1 MAEIIKSKGG
11 ISSVKLTSKEI
22 MLLQW
27 GFQCSK
33 CDEPISNEF
42 YYIGVLNDLMCKSCY
57 EKFVT
62 NHTIKDEKDK
72 ECQNQNIDSILS
84 LLEYKEKSNS
94 LKFAIV
100 NEERETII
108 FKGRKELVLQ
118 HYSKYWSNSNFKVVV
133 LEGKYL
139 KYIGANK

>member
-1 MAEIIKSKGG
+1 MAEIIKSENGF
-11 ISSVKLTSKEI
+11 TSIKMTSREI
-22 MLLQW
+22 MLLKW
-27 GFQCSK
+27 GFQCNK
-33 CDEPISNEF
+33 CEEPIKTEF

-57 EKFVT
+57 EKFIST
-62 NHTIKDEKDK
+62 HNINSEDK
-72 ECQNQNIDSILS
+72 KYQDQNIDSILS

>member
-1 MAEIIKSKGG
+1 
-11 ISSVKLTSKEI
+11 

-27 GFQCSK
+27 GFQCIK

-62 NHTIKDEKDK
+62 NHTIKDEEDK
-72 ECQNQNIDSILS
+72 ECQNQNIDGILS

-133 LEGKYL
+133 L
-139 KYIGANK
+139 